1 MLRWL
6 VNRGT
11 SAGSTHE
18 AEGQKAGRP
27 MPPPRPIVLLVSDEY
42 PPYTAWGGNA
52 YQFLHM
58 ARRLNEAGYEVEIIA
73 ESTNEEEFT
82 HLDPHGNL
90 VHRVSGSRSYTMK
103 ALKQLVGKK
112 LAKPLGFRDVAFAA
126 RVAERALE
134 ITQLWNR
141 RILWVETSNWRVETF
156 FLHLVPG
163 LNDRI
168 AVRIITPM
176 EEVVRQ
182 NNVDRD
188 NPETRVALF
197 LEVAQQFLLK
207 HRLFSNEEYREY
219 FQERVRTDFTP
230 LRQPNERVFLLQFDF
245 TRVPRRTAPLA
256 SAEGRPL
263 RILMVGRVEPRKGFE
278 TVCAALSHLPP
289 SQRSRIQVYAVGRD
303 TDIGPFGSY
312 SAMLREKYPDIMDEN
327 VHLLG
332 SVSEEELAEQFALAD
347 VGMVAS
353 TSESFGYNLVELLA
367 ADLPVVTSRVGAVE
381 EFGRRGVRYLGVFD
395 SIPDLSKLFLE
406 LPRRH
411 KEYREAQVKNRD
423 VLEAIYEKNDR
434 EYLKY
439 MAEQVAKLPP
449 GVSALRTEAAERP
462 VRSADIIVPSYNRLD
477 ELCLSLPS
485 LVRGAEEACEAGIPC
500 DVTVVYQNRG
510 TPERVY
516 VQHPQLK
523 GHPRLRW
530 VYSDKPGLTR
540 ARNIG
545 LRNTRGDLVIFT
557 DDDVVLEPGFVLSHV
572 KVANAHPRAAGIAGG
587 LESRSEQR
595 ERATARAVGYIRSS
609 GFVDGWFNSTERQS
623 RLVAMTPM
631 GANMAYRRSVMNA
644 MLGEAWFDERFTGSA
659 FREET
664 TLGVEVYRR
673 GHYYVFA
680 PEASL
685 YHFESVSGGCGNRAK
700 RTTKQQV
707 MHYTLDYLYLN
718 KLYEPSTLMRALA
731 PLLLLRRDVEW
742 SPTLLGKMR
751 RAFMHLRGYAGARKL
766 YELGPSYSPPAVGT
780 PAPPELAVEEK
791 KKSKVA

>member
-6 VNRGT
+6 VNRGG
-11 SAGSTHE
+11 SARGSEGHE
-18 AEGQKAGRP
+18 GAAKP
-27 MPPPRPIVLLVSDEY
+27 LPPPRPIVLLVSDEY

-52 YQFLHM
+52 YQISHL
-58 ARRLNEAGYEVEIIA
+58 ARRLNAEGFEVEIIA
-73 ESTNEEEFT
+73 ESTSDEEFT

-90 VHRVSGSRSYTMK
+90 VHRVSGARSYLMK
-103 ALKQLVGKK
+103 GLEVVAGSPARK
-112 LAKPLGFRDVAFAA
+112 LAFRDVAFAA

-141 RILWVETSNWRVETF
+141 RILWIEATNWRVETF
-156 FLHLVPG
+156 FLHLIPG

-168 AVRIITPM
+168 AVRIVTPM

-182 NNVDRD
+182 NNMDRA

-207 HRLFSNEEYREY
+207 HRLYSNEEYREY
-219 FQERVRTDFTP
+219 FEERVRTDFKP
-230 LRQPNERVFLLQFDF
+230 LRQASERIFLLPFDF
-245 TRVPRRTAPLA
+245 SRVPHRTEPLRP
-256 SAEGRPL
+256 AEGRPL
-263 RILMVGRVEPRKGFE
+263 RLLMVGRIEPRKGFE
-278 TVCAALSHLPP
+278 TVCSALAHLPP
-289 SQRSRIQVYAVGRD
+289 AQRARIQVYAVGRD
-303 TDIGPFGSY
+303 TDLGPFGSY
-312 SAMLREKYPDIMDEN
+312 QAMLREKYPEIMESN

-332 SVSEEELAEQFALAD
+332 SLSEEELREQFALAD

-381 EFGRRGVRYLGVFD
+381 ELGRRGVRYLGVFD
-395 SIPDLSKLFLE
+395 SIPDLSTLFAE

-411 KEYREAQVKNRD
+411 QEYLAADVKNRQT
-423 VLEAIYEKNDR
+423 LEAMYDKNDR
-434 EYLKY
+434 EYLDY
-439 MAEQVAKLPP
+439 VAERVAKLPA
-449 GVSALRTEAAERP
+449 GVPYRARTEAERP
-462 VRSADIIVPSYNRLD
+462 VRSADIIVPSYNRLE

-516 VQHPQLK
+516 VQHPHLE

-530 VYSDKPGLTR
+530 IFSDRPSLTR
-540 ARNIG
+540 ARNLG
-545 LRNTRGDLVIFT
+545 VRSTRADLVIFT
-557 DDDVVLEPGFVLSHV
+557 DDDVVLEPGFVLNHV

-587 LESRSEQR
+587 MTSRSEGR
-595 ERATARAVGYIRSS
+595 TRSKAKSVGYIRSS
-609 GFVDGWFNSTERQS
+609 GFVDPYFNSTERGS

-644 MLGEAWFDERFTGSA
+644 ILGERWFDERFTGSA

-680 PEASL
+680 PEAAL
-685 YHFESVSGGCGNRAK
+685 YHFESVSGGCGNRAR

-707 MHYTLDYLYLN
+707 WHYTLEYLYLN
-718 KLYEPSTLMRALA
+718 KLYEPSALMRALA
-731 PLLLLRRDVEW
+731 PLLLLRRDVGW
-742 SPTLLGKMR
+742 SPTLPGKLR
-751 RAFMHLRGYAGARKL
+751 RALQHLRGYAGARRL
-766 YELGPSYSPPAVGT
+766 YAQGPGSAPPPPAET
-780 PAPPELAVEEK
+780 PASPGSSVAP
-791 KKSKVA
+791 KSKVA